1 MNQIPLKVKPRNQK
15 EAGLSRATTL
25 MGSSKEDSANGAD
38 NSAANRRRADS
49 NSKLFSDG
57 EKVLAYHGPRIYE
70 AKVQKSEIRKNEW
83 KYFVH
88 YLGWSKTW
96 DEWVGVDRLMKNTEE
111 NILKQQ
117 ALDKKQGVDRN
128 SKSGKSTQTK
138 PKVSSGAK
146 GKKRKN
152 DSSTEKENASVEN
165 LINIQIPSALKK
177 QLVDDWEF
185 VNEQDKLVELP
196 RSPNIDDIFEKY
208 LEYRSKKDGMMTDSV
223 GVGEILK
230 GLRCYFD
237 RALPIILLYN
247 KERHQ
252 YHEAVADDVSPSTI
266 YGAEHLLRLFVK
278 LPDLLPYV
286 NIEEDLV
293 TRLHQ
298 KFVDFLKFLQ
308 KNRNSFFVS
317 SYDGSKVSD

>member
-1 MNQIPLKVKPRNQK
+1 
-15 EAGLSRATTL
+15 

-152 DSSTEKENASVEN
+152 DSSTEKENATDEK

-223 GVGEILK
+223 GEILK

-252 YHEAVADDVSPSTI
+252 YHEAVSDDVSPSTV

-293 TRLHQ
+293 SRLHQ

-308 KNRNSFFVS
+308 KNQNSFFVS
-317 SYDGSKVSD
+317 SYDGAKVSD